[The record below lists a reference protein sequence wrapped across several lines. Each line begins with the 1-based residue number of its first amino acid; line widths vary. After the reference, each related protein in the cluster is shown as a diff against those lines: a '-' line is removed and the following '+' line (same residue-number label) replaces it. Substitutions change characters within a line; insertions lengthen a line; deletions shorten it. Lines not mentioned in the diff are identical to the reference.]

1 MASKGV
7 TTDLVIRTSEIKTK
21 PLDDLLVTLEKL
33 TVALDALDKE
43 GGPASKSLQEL
54 TSEARKFEQVAAEL
68 AGRKALLE
76 SFEGAQRGADLAKK
90 SLVEAKRALEEF
102 QATLPEKKKDRTAD
116 QAAQFDVLSKAVKS
130 ATASARQA
138 EKSLGTTSDKLQAIG
153 IDASNAA
160 EELQRLAAA
169 ERAAVAG
176 LDRATVNVQ
185 GYSQALRDQKQ
196 ALRDKAAA
204 EATAAAAAESA
215 AAAARKAEQAESDRL
230 ALLEA
235 AGRARQ
241 QQQGQ
246 EMAAG
251 ELATIRE
258 YEERERRRAEAIKAT
273 TDALA
278 RQRAQEKEAA
288 SNLRVLGGEAEKAAE
303 DYRKLADEARDLAS
317 KAAPSTRTL
326 AQEIGKLANPAREA
340 AMSMGEI
347 EQALA
352 AVTQRQARASQ
363 AFHQGED
370 DLKQLAQDHLLLGK
384 ALRETER
391 QAGALDGY
399 REAQQQFERTGSALE
414 RARQALA
421 SYAAQA
427 RASGTSDDAL
437 EQGLREQRAELDRLV
452 GAYQRQAAAVSQM
465 GGRLREAGVDLRNLA
480 DAEARIVQ
488 QAQALRRALDAA
500 SDSTT
505 RLGQATQRAQ
515 EAGKKWG
522 EEQRTALSLT
532 QRIRGQILSLT
543 AAYVGLFG
551 VISEARASLDA
562 VTSTQA
568 VTNRMA
574 VAFGDDPGEVSR
586 QLKMVEA
593 DADRL
598 GTSLRGAAEGYSRFA
613 VAARSG
619 GASAEETFFV
629 FSKMT
634 EVSRVFKLSAEEQ
647 KRVFKALEQMM
658 SKGKIQ
664 AEELSQQLGD
674 SLPGAMSM
682 MAKAMKM
689 SSAELFKAMEKG
701 QVSSKNLVLFANE
714 YAKAVKDQVVKAS
727 KSWQAELQR
736 LDTSLYK
743 FRQNVG
749 SGGFAESM
757 GALARALSDALNSED
772 GRKAAQALSDVFGFV
787 ADAARQ
793 VVPVVQG
800 FFAAIADGV
809 QLVKDFGTD
818 LTELA
823 NGMRALIGLDAARPV
838 EDLNEALREL
848 GRVLAEIALVAA
860 VAMMLKFG
868 GAAVEAG
875 SAVTSFGAAVVAALA
890 GGGGVAAAL
899 TVVKGGVK
907 ALTEAWEGL
916 NVVARAF
923 ILVGVFEV
931 FKAIGDAAYEAS
943 VTVRKFAGGLVGI
956 AKVMAGFATGGREG
970 MMAAYAEVQD
980 YVKALD
986 DEVAAEKR
994 AAKAREDAAKKSAA
1008 AWEKAK
1014 GYALP
1019 GSEVAGESRRLAARG
1034 AAAAQDRENA
1044 LLPKKPILL
1053 AADDT
1058 KKAEAEARRAQKA
1071 YEALLRTVD
1080 RGLDAMEL
1088 KGAKGGARELEEALA
1103 AIDQQYEQLYEKI
1116 EQLNKSDRKAAV
1128 ARADAAKELIKA
1140 NTRVEFERKAAAER
1154 LTGIEAERDALLEAA
1169 KARAEADPGAA
1180 LQVQQELIEITT
1192 RYRDRVV
1199 EAAEAALLLAEAQ
1212 GRIADAAKFRA
1223 TITKAKAFDPQA
1235 ELRQAQ
1241 IADLQKQ
1248 LDLQTQLRDTQIA
1261 RVQAQVDP
1269 TGVDTA
1275 AETARIMAEFQGRL
1289 TAITAQIRELAT
1301 AGGDLALVGQID
1313 ALNAELAITDQRTV
1327 DVQNQVVQSFG
1338 SGLTEV
1344 FMESTSAIA
1353 KWARGVGSF
1362 SDAWVAARDSVRNFA
1377 ASFLQMLA
1385 QILAQ
1390 KAAMNLINGLLGG
1403 GQGANFVGPQEPTV
1417 WQGLL
1422 GSFSKLATMHNG
1434 GIVGSPGG
1442 WSQSA
1447 PALAFAGAPRF
1458 HSGGLPGLA
1467 ADEVPAILQR
1477 GEEVLSRDNPR
1488 NILNGGGMT
1497 QAAPTSPGITVVNTI
1512 DPEQVVAAGLSDRA
1526 FVNYIAANK
1535 SQVRKAI
1542 GL

>member
-90 SLVEAKRALEEF
+90 SLTEAKKALEAF
-102 QATLPEKKKDRTAD
+102 QATLPEKKKDRTAE
-116 QAAQFDVLSKAVKS
+116 QAAQFDALSKAVKA
-130 ATASARQA
+130 ATTSARQA

-153 IDASNAA
+153 VDASNAA
-160 EELQRLAAA
+160 EELLRLAAA

-196 ALRDKAAA
+196 ALKDKAAA
-204 EATAAAAAESA
+204 EAA

-288 SNLRVLGGEAEKAAE
+288 SNLRVLGVGAEKAAE

-326 AQEIGKLANPAREA
+326 AQEIGKLADPARQA
-340 AMSMGEI
+340 AMSMSEI

-370 DLKQLAQDHLLLGK
+370 GLKQLAQDHLLLGK

-399 REAQQQFERTGSALE
+399 REAQQQFERTGIALE
-414 RARQALA
+414 RARQGLA

-551 VISEARASLDA
+551 VINEARASLDA
-562 VTSTQA
+562 VTSMQA

-574 VAFGDDPGEVSR
+574 VAFGDDPQEVSR

-593 DADRL
+593 DAERL

-629 FSKMT
+629 FSKMS

-689 SSAELFKAMEKG
+689 SPAELFKAMEKG
-701 QVSSKNLVLFANE
+701 QVSAKNLVLFANE
-714 YAKAVKDQVVKAS
+714 YAKAVQDQVVTAS

-757 GALARALSDALNSED
+757 GALARALSDALDSED

-809 QLVKDFGTD
+809 QLVKGFGTD

-823 NGMRALIGLDAARPV
+823 NGLRSMIGLDAARPV

-848 GRVLAEIALVAA
+848 GRVLAEIALAAA
-860 VAMMLKFG
+860 VAMLLKFG
-868 GAAVEAG
+868 GAAAAAG
-875 SAVTSFGAAVVAALA
+875 SAATSFGAAVVAALT
-890 GGGGVAAAL
+890 GGGGIAAAL
-899 TVVKGGVK
+899 TVVQGGVA
-907 ALTEAWEGL
+907 ALRGAWEKL

-931 FKAIGDAAYEAS
+931 FKAIGDEAYEAS

-1014 GYALP
+1014 GSTLP

-1034 AAAAQDRENA
+1034 AAAAQDRERA
-1044 LLPKKPILL
+1044 LLPKDPILL

-1071 YEALLRTVD
+1071 YEALLRTVG

-1116 EQLNKSDRKAAV
+1116 EQLNAADRKAAL
-1128 ARADAAKELIKA
+1128 ARAETAKGLIKA

-1154 LTGIEAERDALLEAA
+1154 LSGIEAERDALLDAA
-1169 KARAEADPGAA
+1169 KARAEVDPGAA
-1180 LQVQQELIEITT
+1180 LSATQEQVRITAE
-1192 RYRDRVV
+1192 YRDRIL
-1199 EAAEAALLLAEAQ
+1199 EAADAALLLAQAQ
-1212 GRIADAAKFRA
+1212 GRVADAAKLQA
-1223 TITKAKAFDPQA
+1223 TITTTKAFDPAAALRKA
-1235 ELRQAQ
+1235 E
-1241 IADLQKQ
+1241 IDDLQKR
-1248 LDLQTQLRDTQIA
+1248 LRVETELRDSRIEA
-1261 RVQAQVDP
+1261 AQLAANMTDP
-1269 TGVDTA
+1269 TGLTA
-1275 AETARIMAEFQGRL
+1275 AQEQTRILAETQGSLTGIVARL
-1289 TAITAQIRELAT
+1289 RELAQLS
-1301 AGGDLALVGQID
+1301 GDLPLVAQLD
-1313 ALNAELAITDQRTV
+1313 ALNARLGMTNQKLADTR
-1327 DVQNQVVQSFG
+1327 QSIYDALG
-1338 SGLTEV
+1338 SGMAGAFTESLKAFAAWGRGV
-1344 FMESTSAIA
+1344 DDFGDA
-1353 KWARGVGSF
+1353 WAR
-1362 SDAWVAARDSVRNFA
+1362 ARDAVRQFA
-1377 ASFLQMLA
+1377 SDFFSMLAQMLA
-1385 QILAQ
+1385 KQAALNIL
-1390 KAAMNLINGLLGG
+1390 KSLVGG
-1403 GQGANFVGPQEPTV
+1403 GPGTSDVGPTEPTFLQAGASWLSNLV
-1417 WQGLL
+1417 
-1422 GSFSKLATMHNG
+1422 TMHNG
-1434 GIVGSPGG
+1434 GVVGGAGG
-1442 WSQSA
+1442 WSQSL
-1447 PALAFAGAPRF
+1447 PAAAFAGAPRF

-1467 ADEVPAILQR
+1467 RDEVPAILQK
-1477 GEEVLSRDNPR
+1477 GEEVLAKNDPR
-1488 NILNGGGMT
+1488 NILNGGGAQGGST
-1497 QAAPTSPGITVVNTI
+1497 AAPQPFTIVNTF
-1512 DPEQVVAAGLSDRA
+1512 DPEEVVAAGLNDRT
-1526 FVNYIAANK
+1526 FVNRVATNK
-1535 SQVRKAI
+1535 SQIRKAL